1 MLLYALIILM
11 AFAQTTIVVEEHS
24 GLEVYIST
32 PKIVN
37 VSAETEG
44 TLSSKSVYAYNS
56 TYWKDGKIK
65 NDRGTWDRLGQK
77 SIVKVYDKDTI
88 DYAYDN
94 CNYLLDAKACA
105 NQNNHMLVET
115 IITIITIDDHETV
128 VQMLLFNPDMT
139 LASTSTVSDRGQINY
154 IKQQETRITMT
165 RGRIDMR
172 IMPEQK
178 PLKWVIPAHLL
189 EGYVRQA
196 AQGLWLGVKIQ

>member
-1 MLLYALIILM
+1 MFLYILTILISL
-11 AFAQTTIVVEEHS
+11 AQTTIIVEEHS

-44 TLSSKSVYAYNS
+44 TVSSKSVYAYNN
-56 TYWKDGKIK
+56 TYWKDGKII
-65 NDRGTWDRLGQK
+65 NERGTWDRLGQK
-77 SIVKVYDKDTI
+77 TVVKVYDKDTI
-88 DYAYDN
+88 EYAYSN

-105 NQNNHMLVET
+105 NQNNHMLIE
-115 IITIITIDDHETV
+115 TIITIDDHETV

-139 LASTSTVSDRGQINY
+139 LLSTSTVSDRGQINY

-165 RGRIDMR
+165 QGRIDMR
-172 IMPEQK
+172 VMPEQK
-178 PLKWVIPAHLL
+178 PLKWIIPAHLL

>member
-1 MLLYALIILM
+1 MIFLYFLICTLLAKP
-11 AFAQTTIVVEEHS
+11 TTIIVEEHS

-44 TLSSKSVYAYNS
+44 TLGSKSVYAYNS
-56 TYWKDGKIK
+56 IYWKDGKIINEARNMGSIRTK
-65 NDRGTWDRLGQK
+65 VYCK
-77 SIVKVYDKDTI
+77 SIRQRYNWTMHTI
-88 DYAYDN
+88 IAIIYWTP
-94 CNYLLDAKACA
+94 KQCA
-105 NQNNHMLVET
+105 NQNNHMLVE
-115 IITIITIDDHETV
+115 TIITIDDHETV

-172 IMPEQK
+172 VMPEQK

>member
-1 MLLYALIILM
+1 MIIYILM
-11 AFAQTTIVVEEHS
+11 ILVALAQTTIIVEEHA

-44 TLSSKSVYAYNS
+44 TLGSKSVYAYNN
-56 TYWKDGKIK
+56 TYWKDGKII
-65 NDRGTWDRLGQK
+65 NERGTWDRLGQK
-77 SIVKVYDKDTI
+77 TIVKVYDKDTI
-88 DYAYDN
+88 SYAYDN
-94 CNYLLDAKACA
+94 CNYLLDAKKCA
-105 NQNNHMLVET
+105 NQNNHMLVE
-115 IITIITIDDHETV
+115 TIITIDDHETV

-139 LASTSTVSDRGQINY
+139 LASTSTVSDRGQISY

-172 IMPEQK
+172 VMPEQK
-178 PLKWVIPAHLL
+178 PLKWIIPAHLL

-196 AQGLWLGVKIQ
+196 AKGLWLGVKIQ

>member
-1 MLLYALIILM
+1 MLIYIFAILA

-44 TLSSKSVYAYNS
+44 TVSSKSVYAYNNS
-56 TYWKDGKIK
+56 YWKDGKII
-65 NDRGTWDRLGQK
+65 NERGTWDKLGQK
-77 SIVKVYDKDTI
+77 TVVKVYDKDTI
-88 DYAYDN
+88 KYAHNN

-105 NQNNHMLVET
+105 NQNNHLLVE
-115 IITIITIDDHETV
+115 TIITIDDHETV

-139 LASTSTVSDRGQINY
+139 LLSTSTVSDRGQINY

-165 RGRIDMR
+165 AGKIDMR
-172 IMPEQK
+172 VMPEQK
-178 PLKWVIPAHLL
+178 PLKWIIPAHLL

-196 AQGLWLGVKIQ
+196 AHGLWLGVKID

>member
-1 MLLYALIILM
+1 MFLYVLLILM
-11 AFAQTTIVVEEHS
+11 TFAQTTIVVEEHS

-56 TYWKDGKIK
+56 TYWKDGKII
-65 NDRGTWDRLGQK
+65 NERGTWDRLGQK
-77 SIVKVYDKDTI
+77 TTVKVYDKDTI
-88 DYAYDN
+88 EYAYRN
-94 CNYLLDAKACA
+94 CNYLLDAKKCA
-105 NQNNHMLVET
+105 NQNNHMLVE
-115 IITIITIDDHETV
+115 TIITIDDHETV

-139 LASTSTVSDRGQINY
+139 LASTSTISDRGQINY

-172 IMPEQK
+172 VMPEQK

-189 EGYVRQA
+189 EGYVGQA
-196 AQGLWLGVKIQ
+196 AHGLWLGVKIQ

>member
-1 MLLYALIILM
+1 MFLYILTILISL
-11 AFAQTTIVVEEHS
+11 AQTTIIVEEHS

-44 TLSSKSVYAYNS
+44 TVSSKSVYAYNN
-56 TYWKDGKIK
+56 TYWKDGKII
-65 NDRGTWDRLGQK
+65 NERGTWDRLGQK
-77 SIVKVYDKDTI
+77 TVVKVYDKDTI
-88 DYAYDN
+88 EYAYSN

-105 NQNNHMLVET
+105 NQNNHMLIE
-115 IITIITIDDHETV
+115 TIITIDDHETV

-139 LASTSTVSDRGQINY
+139 LLSTSTVSDRGQINY

-165 RGRIDMR
+165 QGRIDMR
-172 IMPEQK
+172 VMPEQK
-178 PLKWVIPAHLL
+178 PLKWIIPAHLL

-196 AQGLWLGVKIQ
+196 AHGLWLGVKIQ

>member
-1 MLLYALIILM
+1 MFLYILTILISL
-11 AFAQTTIVVEEHS
+11 AQTTIIVEEHS

-44 TLSSKSVYAYNS
+44 TVSSKSVYAYNN
-56 TYWKDGKIK
+56 TYWKDGKII
-65 NDRGTWDRLGQK
+65 NERGTWDRLGQK
-77 SIVKVYDKDTI
+77 TVVKVYDKDTI
-88 DYAYDN
+88 EYAYSN

-105 NQNNHMLVET
+105 NQNNHMLIE
-115 IITIITIDDHETV
+115 TIITIDDHETV

-139 LASTSTVSDRGQINY
+139 LLSTSTVSDRGQINY

-165 RGRIDMR
+165 QGRIDVR
-172 IMPEQK
+172 VMPEQK
-178 PLKWVIPAHLL
+178 PLKWIIPAHLL